1 MIKWFVKQDLG
12 LSRVISLFFTA
23 VCQSKPHYF
32 LSETH
37 THKDAKCVS
46 SWGTSSPLAL
56 WRCGKNAV
64 DIESTNQPSLWMYS
78 CPNVCPGPHFDR
90 TTAIQE
96 ENITKAVL
104 YLNNIMRLLGFPFC
118 VFKMNRNCLGGW
130 NTHTHTHTF
139 VVRRG
144 HYLWSGDSLGYG

>member
-37 THKDAKCVS
+37 TQVFVYYKDAKCVS

-56 WRCGKNAV
+56 QRCGKNAV

-78 CPNVCPGPHFDR
+78 CPSVCPGPHFDR

-104 YLNNIMRLLGFPFC
+104 FLKNMMRLLGFPFC
-118 VFKMNRNCLGGW
+118 VFKMKLFRWLEHT
-130 NTHTHTHTF
+130 NTHTLSPQGPLP
-139 VVRRG
+139 VK
-144 HYLWSGDSLGYG
+144 WW